1 MNAVSFRRLRR
12 GLTLPL
18 LILFAWWAVYAFGIT
33 DNKLFVPPGKV
44 LDAAWE
50 LSEGGAVWH
59 TLGRSLLRDIA
70 GFLIGSGLG
79 LALGVLLG
87 VSLKTERFFGLTLN
101 SIKQVSLF
109 AWLPLLSLWFGFG
122 EASKLAFIAWAAF
135 FPVLLNTLEGVS
147 GVPRELVEV
156 ARVMRFSRRQ
166 VFTRLVLPAALP
178 SIFNGIYLA
187 LVFSWMATLGAEYM
201 LGSGDGMG
209 VLLMESRTEFRMDR
223 MLLGIVLVGA
233 IGFALDISA
242 KALERRLLRWRDGQP
257 SGV

>member
-1 MNAVSFRRLRR
+1 MNSISLRRLRR

-18 LILFAWWAVYAFGIT
+18 LILLGWWAVYAFDIT
-33 DNKLFVPPGKV
+33 DTKLFVAPGKV
-44 LDAAWE
+44 LDAA
-50 LSEGGAVWH
+50 LQMSGEGGIWQ
-59 TLGRSLLRDIA
+59 TLGRSLLRDLG
-70 GFLIGSGLG
+70 GFVIGAGLG

-87 VSLKTERFFGLTLN
+87 VSRLAERFFGLTLN

-122 EASKLAFIAWAAF
+122 EGSKLAFIAWAAF
-135 FPVLLNTLEGVS
+135 FPVLLNTLEGVI

-156 ARVMRFSRRQ
+156 ARVMRFSRWQ
-166 VFTRLVLPAALP
+166 MFARLVLPAALP

-187 LVFSWMATLGAEYM
+187 LVFSWLATLGAEYM
-201 LGSGDGMG
+201 LGSGDGIG
-209 VLLMESRTEFRMDR
+209 VLLMESRTEFRMDL

-242 KALERRLLRWRDGQP
+242 KALERRLLRWRDASLSRP
-257 SGV
+257 

>member
-1 MNAVSFRRLRR
+1 MNSVSLRRLRR

-18 LILFAWWAVYAFGIT
+18 LILFTWWAVYAFGFT
-33 DNKLFVPPGKV
+33 DSKLFVPPENV
-44 LDAAWE
+44 LEAAWQ
-50 LSEGGAVWH
+50 LSDGGAVWH
-59 TLGRSLLRDIA
+59 TLGRSLLRDLG
-70 GFLIGSGLG
+70 GFAIGSSLG

-87 VSLKTERFFGLTLN
+87 VSLRAERFFGLTLN

-135 FPVLLNTLEGVS
+135 FPVLLNTLEGVT

-156 ARVMRFSRRQ
+156 ARVMRFSRWQ
-166 VFTRLVLPAALP
+166 VFARLVLPAALP

-187 LVFSWMATLGAEYM
+187 LVFSWLATLGAEYM

-209 VLLMESRTEFRMDR
+209 VLLMESRAEFRMDR

-233 IGFALDISA
+233 VGFALDIAA
-242 KALERRLLRWRDGQP
+242 KTLERRLLRWRDSDP
-257 SGV
+257 SRS